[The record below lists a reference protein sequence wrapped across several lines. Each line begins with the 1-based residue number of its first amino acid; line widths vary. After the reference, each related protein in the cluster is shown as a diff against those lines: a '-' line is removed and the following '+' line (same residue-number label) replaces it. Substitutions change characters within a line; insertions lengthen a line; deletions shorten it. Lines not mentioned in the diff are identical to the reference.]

1 MEQLSKENRT
11 ISGLWIGNSFSILE
25 QASIQSFLKQGHEFN
40 LYTYETVKNIPT
52 GTTVKDANLILPQK
66 NVFTYDTNGKFGHGS
81 YASFA
86 NLFRYL
92 LLYRNG
98 GWWADLDVICLN
110 PWNIYQPAVI
120 YTETIPKITP
130 MATVLK
136 FNSGSELMRLCY
148 GKSLLVAGK
157 KQHWGQTGSVL
168 LKAMINAFPL
178 AKDYL
183 ANPLWFGWVNSI
195 NAKERLFACEEIP
208 EQVYGV
214 HLFRQYWKEYNWTL
228 KSFNKK
234 SLVKNLLSLAG
245 V

>member
-11 ISGLWIGNSFSILE
+11 ISGLWIGNSLSILE
-25 QASIQSFLKQGHEFN
+25 QASIKSFLKQGHEFN
-40 LYTYETVKNIPT
+40 LYTYETVKNIPA
-52 GTTVKDANLILPQK
+52 GTTVKDAEKVLSKKSI
-66 NVFTYDTNGKFGHGS
+66 FTYDTNGEFGHGS

-92 LLYRNG
+92 LLFNSG
-98 GWWADLDVICLN
+98 GWWSDLDVICLS
-110 PWNIYQPAVI
+110 PWNIPQRIVI
-120 YTETIPKITP
+120 YSEYLNSIVSP

-136 FNSGSELMRLCY
+136 FPPLHEAMHSCY
-148 GKSLLVAGK
+148 AYSLKHAGK

-168 LKAMINAFPL
+168 LKASVKAFHLQDSL
-178 AKDYL
+178 AT
-183 ANPLWFGWVNSI
+183 PVWFGWVNSY
-195 NAKERLFACEEIP
+195 NAKERLFAGEEIP

-214 HLFRQYWKEYNWTL
+214 HLFRQYWKENKWTL
-228 KSFNKK
+228 KSFNEK